1 MQFRIIAQALMSD
14 ETTDSYEW
22 ENIKKALCEKMN
34 NSFADFY
41 SAFWKFRNAETPDT
55 FNYYW
60 REMVTNYPTALEYL
74 KRQLY
79 KQCKAWARGFT
90 TMLFTLGIE
99 STSFVES
106 QNACIKCVFENSNTS
121 LCELG
126 KHEDIEDEMDS
137 VSICAKF
144 LLQQLDYS
152 SIVEVWNISQVT
164 WIPKEYCQNVVAE
177 GDHFGQQFVDS
188 IIENENRK
196 NKSTSYNWNQPFYDT
211 NEQENNTNEGF
222 ANELLFYRK
231 QTNEKETDEE
241 TYKETDEE
249 IDEEME

>member
-22 ENIKKALCEKMN
+22 HAIIIEYPLARHLLCIWHIKENIKKALCEKMN

-164 WIPKEYCQNVVAE
+164 CQN
-177 GDHFGQQFVDS
+177 
-188 IIENENRK
+188 
-196 NKSTSYNWNQPFYDT
+196 
-211 NEQENNTNEGF
+211 
-222 ANELLFYRK
+222 
-231 QTNEKETDEE
+231 
-241 TYKETDEE
+241 
-249 IDEEME
+249 